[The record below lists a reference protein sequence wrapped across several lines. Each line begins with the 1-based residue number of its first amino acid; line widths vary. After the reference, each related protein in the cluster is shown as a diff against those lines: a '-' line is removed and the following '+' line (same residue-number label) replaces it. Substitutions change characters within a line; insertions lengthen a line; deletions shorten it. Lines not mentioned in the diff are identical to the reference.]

1 MINIIWEYVMKRL
14 MIMLLCAALTISL
27 CACRKASTA
36 KDAPPAAVS
45 GTLSPTPTAPPAAQ
59 SPEPTAPPAAMTP
72 EPRPETPEAE
82 EGWAESYF
90 TFLDDNFDILSA
102 LWPGGLTGV
111 GFIDLDLDGT
121 PEMLLFD
128 QGASATL
135 GVQLFDVSDGRVY
148 CVSSVQESASGAF
161 GGEHFSRVSV
171 CASFFE
177 SFRLSQTEDGFCF
190 WVLSANGTLESSWDE
205 LVRFDAGEDGIMVP
219 VSVCAHWLESDEETG
234 TVVSERYSVGGRDAD
249 KSAYDE
255 AHARYAEA
263 PDTGYEAKGVFL
275 WNDMQSYDTTFD
287 GLMAMARDAAE
298 CCVPVSSIG

>member
-1 MINIIWEYVMKRL
+1 MKITRRWIALLLALCMCMSLGSFSVWAEPEAEEAEYAEAIL
-14 MIMLLCAALTISL
+14 
-27 CACRKASTA
+27 
-36 KDAPPAAVS
+36 
-45 GTLSPTPTAPPAAQ
+45 
-59 SPEPTAPPAAMTP
+59 
-72 EPRPETPEAE
+72 ETPEAE

-177 SFRLSQTEDGFCF
+177 SFRLS
-190 WVLSANGTLESSWDE
+190 
-205 LVRFDAGEDGIMVP
+205 
-219 VSVCAHWLESDEETG
+219 H
-234 TVVSERYSVGGRDAD
+234 
-249 KSAYDE
+249 
-255 AHARYAEA
+255 
-263 PDTGYEAKGVFL
+263 
-275 WNDMQSYDTTFD
+275 
-287 GLMAMARDAAE
+287 
-298 CCVPVSSIG
+298 